1 MTKEIHGRS
10 ILIIGEQCIIV
21 KAIANLCESLGITC
35 IHKKNGAN
43 ALKPLYTIKFD
54 LIFTS
59 IFNEDVDGVQI
70 ISSVKVSVNQ
80 EFLFGNLKLEKIC
93 GS

>member
-1 MTKEIHGRS
+1 MDTRPIKIEKYVRVLSVSVMDVVLDMKG
-10 ILIIGEQCIIV
+10 QT
-21 KAIANLCESLGITC
+21 SLEKG
-35 IHKKNGAN
+35 
-43 ALKPLYTIKFD
+43 
-54 LIFTS
+54 
-59 IFNEDVDGVQI
+59 I